1 MADEIESYV
10 ASLPEPVRSR
20 IAEIYAQARAIVP
33 DATAGV
39 SYAMPSLLYKG
50 KGLLAV
56 MSTKHHIGVYPF
68 GNLAEFAAAATAAG
82 LETTK
87 GSIHLRDGQRLP
99 DGLLEKLLLRQV
111 NRLDR
116 DPRREAPD

>member
-20 IAEIYAQARAIVP
+20 IAEIYSEARALVP
-33 DATAGV
+33 EATAGV
-39 SYAMPSLLYKG
+39 SYAMPALLYKG

-68 GNLAEFAAAATAAG
+68 ANLAELSEAATIAG
-82 LETTK
+82 LGTTK
-87 GSIHLRDGQRLP
+87 GSIHLRNGQRLP
-99 DGLLEKLLLRQV
+99 DDLLRQLLMRQV
-111 NRLDR
+111 SRLDR
-116 DPRREAPD
+116 TS

>member
-1 MADEIESYV
+1 MAEEIENYV

-20 IAEIYAQARAIVP
+20 VAEIYSEARALVP
-33 DATAGV
+33 EATEGV
-39 SYAMPSLLYKG
+39 SYAMPALLYRG

-56 MSTKHHIGVYPF
+56 MSTKHHIGIYPF
-68 GNLAEFAAAATAAG
+68 GNLAELGEAATTAG
-82 LETTK
+82 LGTTK

-99 DGLLEKLLLRQV
+99 DGLLEQLLTRQV

-116 DPRREAPD
+116 TS